1 MDSHSIACQPTQHT
15 LRKAML
21 LSKYFAVIRV
31 EREGMSICEL
41 REVESSV
48 FAVTLFIL
56 STVMS
61 LSGSQHAVRQ

>member
-1 MDSHSIACQPTQHT
+1 
-15 LRKAML
+15 
-21 LSKYFAVIRV
+21 VIRV